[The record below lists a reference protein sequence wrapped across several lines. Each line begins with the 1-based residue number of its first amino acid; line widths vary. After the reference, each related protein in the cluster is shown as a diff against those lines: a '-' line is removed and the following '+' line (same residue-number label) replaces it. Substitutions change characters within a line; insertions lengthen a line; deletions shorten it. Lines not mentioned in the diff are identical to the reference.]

1 MASVILRHKIG
12 ILTVSEGQCPYYAPP
27 TSATAVPS
35 VDRRVSIVSARG
47 RQVFDDVATELAM
60 AILQYFQ
67 TSPPEERLYRCM
79 RALAKFAQV
88 GVLLPLRPG
97 RGRERGEGWKLTPC
111 RIMGG
116 A

>member
-1 MASVILRHKIG
+1 MSGHDSN
-12 ILTVSEGQCPYYAPP
+12 VSY
-27 TSATAVPS
+27 T
-35 VDRRVSIVSARG
+35 G

-88 GVLLPLRPG
+88 SYNDVPQLIKMIGPEPG
-97 RGRERGEGWKLTPC
+97 KFRGQSARTDELIAELETRLA
-111 RIMGG
+111 RVQM
-116 A
+116 